1 MKKSIKIMLAGI
13 LAVPLLSLGSL
24 FMPAVSTVGAVVCED
39 GTTAE
44 SGAKCAEPENV
55 PGCLFGEGCAFTNI
69 TNTALFVIGALSVLM
84 LIYGGILYTVSAGD
98 SGKVTTAKN
107 TIMYAVIGIVVALLA
122 FAIVNFVIGSLV
134 K

>member
-1 MKKSIKIMLAGI
+1 MKKSIKVILAGMLAI
-13 LAVPLLSLGSL
+13 PLLSLGSL
-24 FMPAVSTVGAVVCED
+24 FTPVVSTVGAFVCED
-39 GTTAE
+39 GTTVAD
-44 SGAKCAEPENV
+44 GADCARPKDV

-69 TNTALFVIGALSVLM
+69 TNAALFVIGALSVLM
-84 LIYGGILYTVSAGD
+84 LIYGGILYTISAGD